1 MEENNEIQQWFCIG
15 CTSPQRELKVR
26 DDVRRYGLE
35 AFVPLQYEVKR
46 QRRQEQRALVPAIS
60 GLMFAKGTLDE
71 IKEYISHSH
80 FTVYIKKSTFSNKED
95 YLTVPTKAMDNFI
108 AVTVNHEANI
118 SYFKPEEIKLQAGD
132 KIRVKGGIYDG
143 KEGVIMR
150 IKGKRNKHLVVQI
163 PGLLVAAVE
172 MTPDLIELTS
182 AGSAM
187 GQVPGSSSAVKS
199 AKGQV
204 PGSQRSLHSG
214 RDDKSARGQ
223 VPGRFERP
231 SKNVDL
237 DKKYL
242 YDTAHRL
249 LFEITNKYKE
259 DQEYYLLMSE
269 LKRCRARLVTFKGF
283 TPATEAELALPMY
296 MAAVLL
302 DEDIEPSRERLEKAI
317 ARLKDTSKLKAKCQE
332 MMSALAAA
340 RGQVPGSESDARY
353 LSPGSSDVISTPS
366 VMSSVVERS
375 ALPLGSAKTSHEIS
389 PCASLSRD
397 DNEG

>member
-1 MEENNEIQQWFCIG
+1 MEENNEIQQWFCLG

-172 MTPDLIELTS
+172 MTPELIELTS
-182 AGSAM
+182 AR
-187 GQVPGSSSAVKS
+187 GQVPGSGVDSAR
-199 AKGQV
+199 GQV

-302 DEDIEPSRERLEKAI
+302 NEDIEPSRERLEKAI
-317 ARLKDTSKLKAKCQE
+317 ARLKDTSKLKAKCVE
-332 MMSALAAA
+332 MMSALAAASSA

-353 LSPGSSDVISTPS
+353 LSPGRTDV
-366 VMSSVVERS
+366 
-375 ALPLGSAKTSHEIS
+375 A
-389 PCASLSRD
+389 RD

>member
-1 MEENNEIQQWFCIG
+1 MEENNDIQQWFCLG

-95 YLTVPTKAMDNFI
+95 YLTVPTKAMENFI

-172 MTPDLIELTS
+172 MTPELIELTS
-182 AGSAM
+182 A
-187 GQVPGSSSAVKS
+187 
-199 AKGQV
+199 
-204 PGSQRSLHSG
+204 
-214 RDDKSARGQ
+214 SARGQ
-223 VPGRFERP
+223 VPGSGVDARYLSPGRGERP

-249 LFEITNKYKE
+249 LFEITNTYKE
-259 DQEYYLLMSE
+259 DQEYYLLMNE

-302 DEDIEPSRERLEKAI
+302 DEGIPEAKERLEKAI

-332 MMSALAAA
+332 ILEVLSGDRYLAAA
-340 RGQVPGSESDARY
+340 ESPARY
-353 LSPGSSDVISTPS
+353 LSPDRSDVISTPS
-366 VMSSVVERS
+366 V
-375 ALPLGSAKTSHEIS
+375 KIS
-389 PCASLSRD
+389 PCAALSRD
-397 DNEG
+397 DKEE

>member
-1 MEENNEIQQWFCIG
+1 MEENNEIQQWFCLG

-182 AGSAM
+182 ASSAVSAR

-204 PGSQRSLHSG
+204 PGSPNNPAS
-214 RDDKSARGQ
+214 SARYLS
-223 VPGRFERP
+223 PGRFERP

-302 DEDIEPSRERLEKAI
+302 NEDIEPSRERLEKAI

-332 MMSALAAA
+332 MMSALAPA

-353 LSPGSSDVISTPS
+353 LSPGRIKD
-366 VMSSVVERS
+366 
-375 ALPLGSAKTSHEIS
+375 
-389 PCASLSRD
+389 
-397 DNEG
+397 

>member
-1 MEENNEIQQWFCIG
+1 MEENNDIQQWFCLG

-60 GLMFAKGTLDE
+60 GLMFVKGTLDE

-95 YLTVPTKAMDNFI
+95 YLTIPTKAMENFI

-172 MTPDLIELTS
+172 MTPELIELTS
-182 AGSAM
+182 AR
-187 GQVPGSSSAVKS
+187 
-199 AKGQV
+199 GQV
-204 PGSQRSLHSG
+204 PGSQRSLHSS
-214 RDDKSARGQ
+214 RDDNKRNSDDIR
-223 VPGRFERP
+223 ERP

-317 ARLKDTSKLKAKCQE
+317 ARLKDTSKLKARCIE
-332 MMSALAAA
+332 MMKALDRSA

-353 LSPGSSDVISTPS
+353 LSPGRIKD
-366 VMSSVVERS
+366 
-375 ALPLGSAKTSHEIS
+375 
-389 PCASLSRD
+389 
-397 DNEG
+397 

>member
-1 MEENNEIQQWFCIG
+1 MEENNDIQQWFCLG

-95 YLTVPTKAMDNFI
+95 YLTVPTKAMENFI

-172 MTPDLIELTS
+172 MTPELIELTS
-182 AGSAM
+182 AR
-187 GQVPGSSSAVKS
+187 
-199 AKGQV
+199 GQV

-214 RDDKSARGQ
+214 RDDKSSARGQ

-317 ARLKDTSKLKAKCQE
+317 ARLKDTSKLKARCIE
-332 MMSALAAA
+332 MMKALDRSA

-353 LSPGSSDVISTPS
+353 LSPGRIKD
-366 VMSSVVERS
+366 
-375 ALPLGSAKTSHEIS
+375 
-389 PCASLSRD
+389 
-397 DNEG
+397 

>member
-1 MEENNEIQQWFCIG
+1 MEENNDIQQWFCLG

-95 YLTVPTKAMDNFI
+95 YLTIPTKAMENFI

-143 KEGVIMR
+143 KEGVVMR

-172 MTPDLIELTS
+172 MTPELIELTS
-182 AGSAM
+182 AGSAR
-187 GQVPGSSSAVKS
+187 GQVPGSPNNPASSARYLS
-199 AKGQV
+199 
-204 PGSQRSLHSG
+204 
-214 RDDKSARGQ
+214 
-223 VPGRFERP
+223 PGRTGRTDERP

-332 MMSALAAA
+332 MMSALAPA

-353 LSPGSSDVISTPS
+353 LSPGRIKD
-366 VMSSVVERS
+366 
-375 ALPLGSAKTSHEIS
+375 
-389 PCASLSRD
+389 
-397 DNEG
+397 

>member
-1 MEENNEIQQWFCIG
+1 MEENNDIQQWFCLG
-15 CTSPQRELKVR
+15 CTSPQKELKVR

-95 YLTVPTKAMDNFI
+95 YLTVPTKAMENFI

-172 MTPDLIELTS
+172 MTPELIELTS
-182 AGSAM
+182 SAR
-187 GQVPGSSSAVKS
+187 GQVPGSQGS

-242 YDTAHRL
+242 YNTAHRL

-302 DEDIEPSRERLEKAI
+302 NEDIEPSRERLEKAI
-317 ARLKDTSKLKAKCQE
+317 ARLKDTSKLKARCIE
-332 MMSALAAA
+332 MMKALDRSA
-340 RGQVPGSESDARY
+340 RGQVSGSESDARY

-366 VMSSVVERS
+366 VMSSVVE
-375 ALPLGSAKTSHEIS
+375 TSHEIS

>member
-1 MEENNEIQQWFCIG
+1 MEENNDIQQWFCLG

-80 FTVYIKKSTFSNKED
+80 FTVYIKKSTFSNKEE

-132 KIRVKGGIYDG
+132 KIRVKSGIYDG

-172 MTPDLIELTS
+172 MTPELIELTS
-182 AGSAM
+182 A
-187 GQVPGSSSAVKS
+187 P
-199 AKGQV
+199 
-204 PGSQRSLHSG
+204 
-214 RDDKSARGQ
+214 SARGQ
-223 VPGRFERP
+223 VPGSPNNPASSARYLSPGRTGRTDERP

-317 ARLKDTSKLKAKCQE
+317 ARLKDTSKLKAKCVE
-332 MMSALAAA
+332 MMSALAPG
-340 RGQVPGSESDARY
+340 RGQVPGSESDA
-353 LSPGSSDVISTPS
+353 ISTPS

-375 ALPLGSAKTSHEIS
+375 ALPLGLSKTSHEIS

>member
-1 MEENNEIQQWFCIG
+1 MEENNDIRQWFCLG

-35 AFVPLQYEVKR
+35 AFVPLKYEVKK
-46 QRRQEQRALVPAIS
+46 RRHQEQRTLVPAIA
-60 GLMFAKGTLDE
+60 GLMFAKGTLE
-71 IKEYISHSH
+71 ELKEYVSRSQ
-80 FTVYIKKSTFSNKED
+80 FTVYLRKSTFSNKED
-95 YLTVPTKAMDNFI
+95 YLTVPTKAMDDFI
-108 AVTVNHEANI
+108 AVTVNHEAHI
-118 SYFKPEEIKLQAGD
+118 SYFRPEEIKLQTGD

-163 PGLLVAAVE
+163 PGLLAAAVE
-172 MTPDLIELTS
+172 MTPDLIELTDAPAS
-182 AGSAM
+182 
-187 GQVPGSSSAVKS
+187 P
-199 AKGQV
+199 
-204 PGSQRSLHSG
+204 
-214 RDDKSARGQ
+214 ARGQ
-223 VPGRFERP
+223 GPHARGQGHGSESDATYQSPGRTSPGRNDVARDDIKEKP
-231 SKNVDL
+231 SKNVDA

-302 DEDIEPSRERLEKAI
+302 NEDIPEAKERLEKAT
-317 ARLKDTSKLKAKCQE
+317 ARLKASSKLKAKCAE
-332 MMSALAAA
+332 ILSVLSGDRYLAAA
-340 RGQVPGSESDARY
+340 ESPARY
-353 LSPGSSDVISTPS
+353 LSPDRTAG
-366 VMSSVVERS
+366 
-375 ALPLGSAKTSHEIS
+375 
-389 PCASLSRD
+389 SRD
-397 DNEG
+397 DNKQ

>member
-1 MEENNEIQQWFCIG
+1 MEENNDIQQWFCLG

-35 AFVPLQYEVKR
+35 AFVPLKYEVKR
-46 QRRQEQRALVPAIS
+46 LRRQEQRTLVPAIS

-71 IKEYISHSH
+71 VKEYISHAH
-80 FTVYIKKSTFSNKED
+80 YTVYIRKSTFSNKED
-95 YLTVPTKAMDNFI
+95 YLTIPTRAMEDFI
-108 AVTVNHEANI
+108 AVTVDHEAHI
-118 SYFKPEEIKLQAGD
+118 SYFRPEEIKLQAGD

-143 KEGVIMR
+143 KEGIIMR

-172 MTPDLIELTS
+172 MTPELIELTS
-182 AGSAM
+182 AGSAR
-187 GQVPGSSSAVKS
+187 
-199 AKGQV
+199 GQV
-204 PGSQRSLHSG
+204 PGSQRYLHSG
-214 RDDKSARGQ
+214 RDDKGGKSARGQ
-223 VPGRFERP
+223 VPGSGVDARYLSPGRFERP

-302 DEDIEPSRERLEKAI
+302 NEDIEPSRERLEKAI
-317 ARLKDTSKLKAKCQE
+317 ARLKDTSKLKARCIE
-332 MMSALAAA
+332 MMKALDPSA

-353 LSPGSSDVISTPS
+353 LSPGRTDVISTPS
-366 VMSSVVERS
+366 VMSSVV
-375 ALPLGSAKTSHEIS
+375 KTSHEIS